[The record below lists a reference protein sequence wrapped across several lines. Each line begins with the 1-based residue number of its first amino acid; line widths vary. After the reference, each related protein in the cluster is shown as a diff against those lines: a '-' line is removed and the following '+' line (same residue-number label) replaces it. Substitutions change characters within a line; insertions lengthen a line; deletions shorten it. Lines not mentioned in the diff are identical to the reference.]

1 MPPVLMAI
9 GGLGLT
15 AQVVILREL
24 IAAFAGNEVS
34 SGIFLAVWL
43 VSEGLGAW
51 FFGKVLGKIR
61 GKEWF
66 WLYGVAL
73 VSALSSAGAVLAVTL
88 LRPLLGFLPGE
99 SLDIG
104 ALFAITL
111 LVVLL
116 PAGTHGG
123 LFVLGAAILSRIG
136 MRNAEC
142 GMRKAE
148 GGRRKAEWVGR
159 TYLYEGLGTVLA
171 AVICYFLLLPRVCG
185 LGIVFL
191 FAGILLIVLWALGRE
206 LSAVGSRRLW
216 RLVCLVVGGVFFVL
230 VPSGA
235 RELERMVWERN
246 LPGQKVLKVKDS
258 PYGKVTTMEREGQR
272 LLLYNGVAV
281 FSLPQTNI
289 GSLEEFIHFPLLF
302 HPEPKQVLLFAG
314 GMGGAVKEVLK
325 HPVEKVV
332 VVELDPILVDEIRWG
347 GGRLVAEELSDPRV
361 ILTISDPRRF
371 LMVTQD
377 SFDLILL
384 MSSAPFSLS
393 ANRLFTK
400 EFFSLVKSRLKK
412 GGIFVTRTVGGGE
425 TPTPEVI
432 ALLRIRQATLAQVF
446 PQVKTYVL
454 DFPLILAG
462 EDSFT
467 LSVDELFSRLRER
480 NLNLTFL
487 NPDYLTFLLDDFR
500 QERYL
505 GNASREP
512 RAESRQPN
520 TDIQPREV
528 FLNMA
533 YEQRRLSSLFSR
545 LYYFIPKIANWI
557 ILIFLFTLL
566 IAGIAGGLVRGGDF
580 ARGLGIWTSGFIGAG
595 ISTLAI
601 LIYQVKF
608 GSVYSGVA
616 LLLAGFMFG
625 TVPGAWFGTSFTEDG
640 GERTVSLLFTA
651 GEVVLILLVGGLIL
665 LTRYGSGPVSF
676 LLLLILTG
684 MCLGWQFALASSR
697 RLTATAIESERA
709 FISAGTI
716 AGRLS
721 ILDFTGGAFGGLII
735 AVIIVPWFGLI
746 SATIFLG
753 GIKIISLITQLS
765 AKRG

>member
-1 MPPVLMAI
+1 MLPVLMAI

-43 VSEGLGAW
+43 VCEGLGAGV
-51 FFGKVLGKIR
+51 FGRFVKKIR
-61 GKEWF
+61 GKEWC

-73 VSALSSAGAVLAVTL
+73 VSALSSAGAVLAVTF

-99 SLDIG
+99 SLDVG

-123 LFVLGAAILSRIG
+123 LFVLGAAILSRYESKSG
-136 MRNAEC
+136 
-142 GMRKAE
+142 
-148 GGRRKAEWVGR
+148 VGR

-171 AVICYFLLLPRVCG
+171 AVICYFLLLPRLSG
-185 LGIVFL
+185 LGIVLL
-191 FAGILLIVLWALGRE
+191 FGGILLIGLW
-206 LSAVGSRRLW
+206 AVGSQRLW
-216 RLVCLVVGGVFFVL
+216 RLVCLMVGGALFLL
-230 VPSGA
+230 VPSAA

-246 LPGQKVLKVKDS
+246 LLGQRVLKVKDS

-281 FSLPQTNI
+281 FSVPQTNI

-361 ILTISDPRRF
+361 ILRISDPRSF
-371 LMVTQD
+371 LTVTQD
-377 SFDLILL
+377 SFDLISL
-384 MSSAPFSLS
+384 MSSAPTSLS

-400 EFFSLVKSRLKK
+400 EFFSLVKRRLKK
-412 GGIFVTRTVGGGE
+412 GGIFVTRTVGSGE
-425 TPTPEVI
+425 TPTPEAM
-432 ALLRIRQATLAQVF
+432 ALIRIRLATLAQVF
-446 PQVKTYVL
+446 HQVKTYVL

-462 EDSFT
+462 KDSFT
-467 LSVDELFSRLRER
+467 FSLEELCSRLRER
-480 NLNLTFL
+480 NLNLSFL
-487 NPDYLTFLLDDFR
+487 NPDYLTHLLDDFR

-505 GNASREP
+505 GNISREP
-512 RAESRQPN
+512 TAESRQPN

-533 YEQRRLSSLFSR
+533 HEHRRFSFLFSR
-545 LYYFIPKIANWI
+545 LYYFIPQIANWI
-557 ILIFLFTLL
+557 VLIFLLTLSVT
-566 IAGIAGGLVRGGDF
+566 GVVGGLTRGSDF
-580 ARGLGIWTSGFIGAG
+580 AQGLGIWTSGFTGAG

-625 TVPGAWFGTSFTEDG
+625 TVPGAWLGTGFTEDRG
-640 GERTVSLLFTA
+640 RKTGHGRQMTVSLLFTA
-651 GEVVLILLVGGLIL
+651 GEVALILLVGGLL
-665 LTRYGSGPVSF
+665 LITHYGCGPLGF
-676 LLLLILTG
+676 LILLILTG
-684 MCLGWQFALASSR
+684 MCLGWQFALASNR
-697 RLTATAIESERA
+697 RLPDTGCQLSVFEDKWA

-721 ILDFTGGAFGGLII
+721 ILDFTGGALGGLII
-735 AVIIVPWFGLI
+735 AVMIVPWFGLI
-746 SATIFLG
+746 SATILLG
-753 GIKIISLITQLS
+753 VIKIISLITQWA